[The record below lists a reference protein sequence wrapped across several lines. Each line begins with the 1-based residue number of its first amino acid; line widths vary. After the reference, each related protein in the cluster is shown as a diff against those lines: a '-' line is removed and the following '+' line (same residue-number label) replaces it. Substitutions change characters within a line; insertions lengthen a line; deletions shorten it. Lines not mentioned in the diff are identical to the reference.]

1 MTFQVVYFTALFPY
15 FVLTIF
21 FFRGITL
28 HGASK
33 GLAHMFTPKMDKLLL
48 PTVWLDAANQVK
60 LSWANFVR
68 FFFLYFDATDD
79 TDRPYERGHDD
90 ANQIK
95 FCPVS

>member
-48 PTVWLDAANQVK
+48 PTVWLDAANQVT
-60 LSWANFVR
+60 LSIIR
-68 FFFLYFDATDD
+68 FFFLYFNATDD
-79 TDRPYERGHDD
+79 TGRPYERGHDD
-90 ANQIK
+90 ANRIN
-95 FCPVS
+95 FCPGS

>member
-1 MTFQVVYFTALFPY
+1 MEFQVVYFTALFPY

-48 PTVWLDAANQVK
+48 PTVWLDAANQVR
-60 LSWANFVR
+60 LSMTR
-68 FFFLYFDATDD
+68 FM
-79 TDRPYERGHDD
+79 
-90 ANQIK
+90 
-95 FCPVS
+95 

>member
-1 MTFQVVYFTALFPY
+1 MTKKDISTWLLCIAILPLFTSQTKNKTLYNQVVYFTALFPY

-48 PTVWLDAANQVK
+48 PTVWLDAANQV
-60 LSWANFVR
+60 
-68 FFFLYFDATDD
+68 
-79 TDRPYERGHDD
+79 PHYERGSKMM
-90 ANQIK
+90 QTG
-95 FCPVS
+95 

>member
-1 MTFQVVYFTALFPY
+1 MVYFTALFPY

-48 PTVWLDAANQVK
+48 PTVWLDAANQV
-60 LSWANFVR
+60 S
-68 FFFLYFDATDD
+68 
-79 TDRPYERGHDD
+79 
-90 ANQIK
+90 
-95 FCPVS
+95 

>member
-1 MTFQVVYFTALFPY
+1 MRIILQVVYFTALFPY

-48 PTVWLDAANQVK
+48 PTVWLDAANQVRV
-60 LSWANFVR
+60 SMISFMRFVC
-68 FFFLYFDATDD
+68 LYF
-79 TDRPYERGHDD
+79 
-90 ANQIK
+90 
-95 FCPVS
+95 